1 MIALSASI
9 HAALVAVDTPT
20 ICNALEA
27 ITGTRTTKGFTQA
40 PVVCARPEMPAVVG
54 YARTAVILCS
64 APSTAPAVEL
74 RQRRLA
80 YYGHMAAG
88 VGPRIAVIEDRDERA
103 GLGAFWGEVN
113 VAIHKGLG
121 LAGVLT
127 NGSIRDLG
135 VIDEG
140 FQLLAGS
147 VMPSHAFVHVEAFGD
162 PVSVFGLTI
171 AHDDLIHMDRHGAVI
186 IPPEMLAA
194 LPAAIDLVTRKEQP
208 MLFAARAADFT
219 IDKLIAAWGQAE
231 DIH

>member
-1 MIALSASI
+1 MIALTPAI
-9 HAALVAVDTPT
+9 HAALIAVDTPT

-27 ITGTRTTKGFTQA
+27 ITGSRTTEGFTQT

-54 YARTAVILCS
+54 YARTAVIRCS
-64 APSTAPAVEL
+64 APSTTPAPEL

-80 YYGHMAAG
+80 YYGHMASG
-88 VGPRIAVIEDRDERA
+88 DGPRIAVIEDRDERA

-135 VIDEG
+135 AIDDG

-147 VMPSHAFVHVEAFGD
+147 VMPSHAFVHVESFGE
-162 PVSVFGLTI
+162 PVTVFGLPI
-171 AHDDLIHMDRHGAVI
+171 AHDDLIHMDRHGAVR
-186 IPPEMLAA
+186 IPHEMLAA

-208 MLFAARAADFT
+208 MLAAARAPGFT
-219 IDKLIAAWGQAE
+219 VEKLITAWGQAE